1 MAGVKFD
8 PAYVTDK
15 KLLED
20 KPDIFFMVKTD
31 EDTLDVIKKIKNEEF
46 KQSAEEGW
54 GKLPVMTYDEAY
66 EFRDRMLEN
75 D

>member
-1 MAGVKFD
+1 MARVKFD

-31 EDTLDVIKKIKNEEF
+31 EDTLDVIKKIKNE
-46 KQSAEEGW
+46 
-54 GKLPVMTYDEAY
+54 
-66 EFRDRMLEN
+66 
-75 D
+75 